1 MKNKLLCLIAI
12 ALLSAI
18 MVGTATAQP
27 AEIYNGTVKLN
38 DGNFTFVPS
47 NNPSNSY
54 QIGSLTDLGAL
65 DTASKDKTSGFTYN
79 ASDAYYQYYGSF
91 YITDISGIGN
101 TYDQD
106 TMTGTSWFI
115 YVNDTLVPL
124 GLSQNAVSDGSQVA
138 FLYCPYYLTED
149 YQTVI
154 DKENATYAVD
164 IGVKEDPIADIENLK
179 GYINNLDAPQPTKCI
194 LNASLDSVT
203 YSLDHGRDQI
213 AIAKL
218 KVFKNIVE
226 RQKNR
231 GNLTPEAA
239 QYLKDKADHI
249 IALIR

>member
-1 MKNKLLCLIAI
+1 MKNKLICLIAI

-27 AEIYNGTVKLN
+27 AEIFNGTVKLN

-47 NNPSNSY
+47 NNPSHSY
-54 QIGSLTDLGAL
+54 QVGSLTDLGAL
-65 DTASKDKTSGFTYN
+65 DTASKNGFTYN
-79 ASDAYYQYYGSF
+79 ASDAYYQYYQSF
-91 YITDISGIGN
+91 YTTDISGIGN

-115 YVNDTLVPL
+115 YVNDTLAPL
-124 GLSQNAVSDGSQVA
+124 GLSKNAVSDGSHVA
-138 FLYCPYYLTED
+138 FLYCPYSLTED

-194 LNASLDSVT
+194 LKGSLDTVT
-203 YSLDHGRDQI
+203 YSLNHDRDQL
-213 AIAKL
+213 AITEL
-218 KVFKNIVE
+218 NIFKNIVE

-239 QYLKDKADHI
+239 QYMKDKADHI
-249 IALIR
+249 IDLIQ